1 MAGGS
6 YAPRWAFGR
15 GLSAYRALKKKQARA
30 PAAIVG
36 ACLILVSCV
45 PQRAAPTP
53 ELVPT
58 LVVVTATPGPPPV
71 PTPGIEQRYVVREGD
86 TLSAIAARFGVSEEA
101 ILDANGIT
109 DPDRILVGQELSIPP
124 AQP

>member
-6 YAPRWAFGR
+6 RSRRRASGR
-15 GLSAYRALKKKQARA
+15 GLSAVRAPERKRARA
-30 PAAIVG
+30 PAAIAG

-71 PTPGIEQRYVVREGD
+71 PTPGVEQRYVVREGD
-86 TLSAIAARFGVSEEA
+86 TLSAIAARFAVSEEA

-109 DPDRILVGQELSIPP
+109 DPDRILVGQELIIPP